1 MSHDTRNETISLL
14 HSCHDFCAVIF
25 LVYNSQESKKKL
37 AYVDAKRLHACMELC
52 QITADFVLQRL
63 PLAEKM
69 SELCANICEQCAVSF
84 AQSDD
89 EQLRQLAAI
98 CKNTVGACMS
108 EGYGLKSEVDV
119 TKSAKV
125 PA

>member
-1 MSHDTRNETISLL
+1 MSQDTRNETISLL

-37 AYVDAKRLHACMELC
+37 AYMDAKRLHACMALC
-52 QITADFVLQRL
+52 QITADFLLQRL

-69 SELCANICEQCAVSF
+69 SELCAGICEQCAVSF
-84 AQSDD
+84 ASSDD
-89 EQLRQLAAI
+89 EQLQQLAGI

-108 EGYGLKSEVDV
+108 EGYRLKSEANA
-119 TKSAKV
+119 TKPVNVSA
-125 PA
+125 